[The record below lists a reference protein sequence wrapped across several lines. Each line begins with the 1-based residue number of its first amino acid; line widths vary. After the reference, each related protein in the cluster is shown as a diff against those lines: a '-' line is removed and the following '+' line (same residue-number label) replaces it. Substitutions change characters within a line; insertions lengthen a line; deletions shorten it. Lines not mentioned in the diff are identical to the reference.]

1 VQQVLEKPETVS
13 TEAVNQQPI
22 KGQPVFTDYSLPE
35 HVLQAIVRKGF
46 VTPTAIQA
54 EALPHALKG
63 KDVLGQ
69 ARTGTGKTLAF
80 GLPIAS
86 RLKEDYTRGR
96 APRALIL
103 TPTRELALQVAG
115 ELVWVAPHL
124 EIVTIYGGTGYGLQA
139 GSLKRGCDVVVATP
153 GRAIDYLEK
162 RILSLHNVE
171 IAVLDE
177 ADEMLSMGF
186 EEDVETL
193 LAATAK
199 ERQTLLFSATLPNWA
214 KKLASEH
221 LIDPVHINLI
231 KNEEVTYEEI
241 AIEAPLKNRAGILSD
256 ILHAH
261 QGEKAIIFTH
271 TKAETDEL
279 AKQLTM
285 SGHAAEAINGDLN
298 QVQRERVIA
307 KFRTGQVGVLIGT
320 NVAARGLDIP
330 EVDLVIHYRI
340 PSESESYQHR
350 SGRTGR
356 AGRKGTVVLL
366 YGPKEIRELALL
378 ERTVSRRFKRSSAPT
393 AQEVQ
398 DVKLTNLLAN
408 AKSQSK
414 ENKSFWQET
423 AKEIVS
429 KGDSDTLAGLLAMLL
444 GGAPVARS
452 LLTGDEGWVT
462 LRLEG
467 NLQNVA
473 QVVRRVK
480 EAGIGELGRIQV
492 TNEAAYVDVLPE
504 EADGLVVEGIKVS
517 RAKTAPSMP
526 PERSDRDRAP
536 RDRGF
541 NRGSETRSSESRGF
555 RGRSSGGQRRDS
567 RGSSSSQ
574 KRRGQDSRY

>member
-1 VQQVLEKPETVS
+1 VSQVLDKIEVAIPMAATNP
-13 TEAVNQQPI
+13 T
-22 KGQPVFTDYSLPE
+22 PVFTDYNLPA
-35 HVLQAIVRKGF
+35 HVLQALVRKGF
-46 VTPTAIQA
+46 TTPTAIQA
-54 EALPHALKG
+54 EALPHVLKG

-86 RLKEDYTRGR
+86 RLNEDRTRGR

-103 TPTRELALQVAG
+103 TPTRELAMQVSG
-115 ELVWVAPHL
+115 ELAWVAPHL
-124 EIVTIYGGTGYGLQA
+124 EVVTIYGGTGYGQQA
-139 GSLKRGCDVVVATP
+139 SDLKRGCDVVVATP
-153 GRAIDYLEK
+153 GRAIDYMEK
-162 RILSLHNVE
+162 RILSLHQVE

-186 EEDVETL
+186 EEDVEL
-193 LAATAK
+193 LLGSTAR

-214 KKLASEH
+214 RKLSTEH
-221 LIDPVHINLI
+221 LINPVHINVM
-231 KNEEVTYEEI
+231 KNEEISYEEI
-241 AIEAPLKNRAGILSD
+241 AIEAPLKNRTGILSD

-261 QGEKAIIFTH
+261 KGEKAIIFTH

-279 AKQLTM
+279 AKQLVL

-366 YGPKEIRELALL
+366 YGPKEIRDLALL
-378 ERTVSRRFKRSSAPT
+378 ERNVARKFKRSTAPT

-398 DVKLTNLLAN
+398 DVKLTNLLSN
-408 AKSQSK
+408 AKAQSK
-414 ENKSFWQET
+414 ENKVFWQST
-423 AKEIVS
+423 ADELIS

-444 GGAPVARS
+444 GGAPAARS
-452 LLTGDEGWVT
+452 LLTGEEGWVT

-467 NLQNVA
+467 NMQNVA
-473 QVVRRVK
+473 QVVRRLK
-480 EAGIGELGRIQV
+480 EAGVGELGRIQV
-492 TNEAAYVDVLPE
+492 SNDAAFVDVLPE
-504 EADGLVVEGIKVS
+504 DADGVSVDGMKVS
-517 RAKTAPSMP
+517 RAKTAPAIHSEP
-526 PERSDRDRAP
+526 RDRDRSGSDRP
-536 RDRGF
+536 RYDKPQGGKPRYG
-541 NRGSETRSSESRGF
+541 RPEGRRDG
-555 RGRSSGGQRRDS
+555 GRSSGPRSGGFSGRRRSES
-567 RGSSSSQ
+567 R
-574 KRRGQDSRY
+574 

>member
-1 VQQVLEKPETVS
+1 VNQVLEKPEAASLDT
-13 TEAVNQQPI
+13 A
-22 KGQPVFTDYSLPE
+22 KQPVFTDYPLPE
-35 HVLQAIVRKGF
+35 HVLQAIIRKGF
-46 VTPTAIQA
+46 TTPTAIQA
-54 EALPHALKG
+54 EALPHALRG

-86 RLKEDYTRGR
+86 RLEANNARGR

-115 ELVWVAPHL
+115 ELIWVAPHL
-124 EIVTIYGGTGYGLQA
+124 DVVTIYGGTGYGLQA
-139 GSLKRGCDVVVATP
+139 GALKRGCDVVVATP

-162 RILSLHNVE
+162 RILSLHQVE

-186 EEDVETL
+186 EEDVEML

-279 AKQLTM
+279 AKQLTL

-340 PSESESYQHR
+340 PSESEAYQHR

-366 YGPKEIRELALL
+366 YGPKETRELALL
-378 ERTVSRRFKRSSAPT
+378 ERNVSRRFQRGTAPT
-393 AQEVQ
+393 SEQIQ
-398 DVKLTNLLAN
+398 DVKLATLLNN
-408 AKSQSK
+408 AKAQSK
-414 ENKSFWQET
+414 KNKSFWNDVAT
-423 AKEIVS
+423 DLIAKQDI
-429 KGDSDTLAGLLAMLL
+429 DTLSGLFAMLL
-444 GGAPVARS
+444 GGAPAARS
-452 LLTGDEGWVT
+452 LLTGEEGWVT
-462 LRLEG
+462 LKLEG

-480 EAGIGELGRIQV
+480 EAGIGELGRIQLASD
-492 TNEAAYVDVLPE
+492 AAYLDVLPE
-504 EADGLVVEGIKVS
+504 EAEGLVVEGVKVS
-517 RAKTAPSMP
+517 RAKTAPSLP
-526 PERSDRDRAP
+526 NERFGQDRPNYDRP
-536 RDRGF
+536 SYDRGQGG
-541 NRGSETRSSESRGF
+541 RPSQGRSRQGRPQGRQDSRGGGNS
-555 RGRSSGGQRRDS
+555 RGRSNGS
-567 RGSSSSQ
+567 RKSS
-574 KRRGQDSRY
+574 DSRY

>member
-1 VQQVLEKPETVS
+1 MSQVLDKPEVVS
-13 TEAVNQQPI
+13 VMDATNPT
-22 KGQPVFTDYSLPE
+22 PVFTDYPLPE
-35 HVLQAIVRKGF
+35 HVLKALSRKGF
-46 VTPTAIQA
+46 TTPTAIQA
-54 EALPHALKG
+54 EALPHVLKG

-86 RLKEDYTRGR
+86 RLQEDRARGR

-103 TPTRELALQVAG
+103 TPTRELALQVSG
-115 ELVWVAPHL
+115 ELVWIAPHL
-124 EIVTIYGGTGYGLQA
+124 EVVTIYGGTGYGLQA
-139 GSLKRGCDVVVATP
+139 SSLKRGCDVVVATP
-153 GRAIDYLEK
+153 GRALDYLEK
-162 RILSLHNVE
+162 RILSLHQVE

-214 KKLASEH
+214 KKLASDH
-221 LIDPVHINLI
+221 LIDPIHINLI
-231 KNEEVTYEEI
+231 RQEEVTYEEI

-261 QGEKAIIFTH
+261 KGEKAIIFTH

-279 AKQLTM
+279 AKQLTV
-285 SGHAAEAINGDLN
+285 SGHSAEAINGDLN

-340 PSESESYQHR
+340 PSESEAYQHR

-366 YGPKEIRELALL
+366 YGPKEIRELVML
-378 ERTVSRRFKRSSAPT
+378 ERTVARKFKRSNAPT

-398 DVKLTNLLAN
+398 DVKLTNLLSN
-408 AKSQSK
+408 AKAQSK
-414 ENKSFWQET
+414 ENKVFWQST
-423 AKEIVS
+423 ADELIS

-452 LLTGDEGWVT
+452 LLTGEEGWVT

-473 QVVRRVK
+473 QVVRRLK
-480 EAGIGELGRIQV
+480 EAGVGELGRIQV
-492 TNEAAYVDVLPE
+492 SNDAAFVDVLPE
-504 EADGLVVEGIKVS
+504 DADGVTVDGMKVS
-517 RAKTAPSMP
+517 RAKTAPAIHSEP
-526 PERSDRDRAP
+526 RDRDRDRP
-536 RDRGF
+536 RYDRPQGGKP
-541 NRGSETRSSESRGF
+541 RYGRPEGRRDG
-555 RGRSSGGQRRDS
+555 GRSSGSRSGGFSQRKRSES
-567 RGSSSSQ
+567 R
-574 KRRGQDSRY
+574 

>member
-1 VQQVLEKPETVS
+1 VEQVLERPTTVSVETVNS
-13 TEAVNQQPI
+13 SPSF
-22 KGQPVFTDYSLPE
+22 KDYSLPE
-35 HVLQAIVRKGF
+35 RVQHAIARKGF
-46 VTPTAIQA
+46 TTPTAIQA
-54 EALPHALKG
+54 EAIPHALKG
-63 KDVLGQ
+63 KDILGQ

-80 GLPIAS
+80 GLPIAA
-86 RLKEDYTRGR
+86 RLEENRARGR

-115 ELVWVAPHL
+115 ELVWSAPHL
-124 EIVTIYGGTGYGLQA
+124 EVVTIYGGTGYGLQA
-139 GSLKRGCDVVVATP
+139 SALKRGSDIVVATP

-162 RILSLHNVE
+162 GILELHQVE

-193 LAATAK
+193 LSATPQ

-214 KKLASEH
+214 KKIASEH
-221 LIDPVHINLI
+221 LLDPVHINLI
-231 KNEEVTYEEI
+231 RQEEVSYEEI

-256 ILHAH
+256 VLHAH

-271 TKAETDEL
+271 TKAETDDL
-279 AKQLTM
+279 AKQLAL
-285 SGHAAEAINGDLN
+285 SGHRAEAINGDLN

-307 KFRTGQVGVLIGT
+307 RFRSGQVSVLIGT

-340 PSESESYQHR
+340 PSESEAYQHR

-366 YGPKEIRELALL
+366 YGPKEIRELVAL
-378 ERTVSRRFKRSSAPT
+378 ERTVSRRFKRSTAPT

-398 DVKLTNLLAN
+398 DVKLTNLLTN
-408 AKSQSK
+408 AKAQSK
-414 ENKSFWQET
+414 ENKAFWQET
-423 AKEIVS
+423 AKGLIEQA
-429 KGDSDTLAGLLAMLL
+429 DSDTLAGLLAMLL

-452 LLTGDEGWVT
+452 LLTGEEGWIT

-467 NLQNVA
+467 KLHNVA
-473 QVVRRVK
+473 QVVRRLK
-480 EAGIGELGRIQV
+480 EAGVAELGRIQV
-492 TNEAAYVDVLPE
+492 SNEAAFVDVLPE
-504 EADGLVVEGIKVS
+504 DADGVVVEGIKVS
-517 RAKTAPSMP
+517 RAKTAPSIRA
-526 PERSDRDRAP
+526 ERPDRP

-541 NRGSETRSSESRGF
+541 NRGFEGRNSDRGF
-555 RGRSSGGQRRDS
+555 RGRPDRQRRDGS
-567 RGSSSSQ
+567 RGNFSQ
-574 KRRGQDSRY
+574 KRRGEDSRY

>member
-1 VQQVLEKPETVS
+1 VEQVLERPDTAP
-13 TEAVNQQPI
+13 TEAVNTSPSF
-22 KGQPVFTDYSLPE
+22 KDYPLPE
-35 HVLQAIVRKGF
+35 RVQQAIARKGF
-46 VTPTAIQA
+46 TTPTAIQA

-80 GLPIAS
+80 GLPIAT
-86 RLKEDYTRGR
+86 RLEEDRTRGR

-115 ELVWVAPHL
+115 ELAWAAPHL
-124 EIVTIYGGTGYGLQA
+124 EVVTIYGGTGYGLQA
-139 GSLKRGCDVVVATP
+139 GALKRGSDVVVATP

-162 RILSLHNVE
+162 GILSLHEVE

-214 KKLASEH
+214 KKIASEH

-231 KNEEVTYEEI
+231 RQEEVSYEEI

-256 ILHAH
+256 VLHAH
-261 QGEKAIIFTH
+261 QGAKAIIFTH

-279 AKQLTM
+279 AKQLTI
-285 SGHAAEAINGDLN
+285 SGHKAEAINGDLN

-307 KFRTGQVGVLIGT
+307 RFRSGQVSVLIGT

-340 PSESESYQHR
+340 PSESEAYQHR

-366 YGPKEIRELALL
+366 YGPKEIRELVQL
-378 ERTVSRRFKRSSAPT
+378 ERTVSRRFKRSTAPT
-393 AQEVQ
+393 AQQVQ
-398 DVKLTNLLAN
+398 DVKLSNLLAN
-408 AKSQSK
+408 AKAQSK
-414 ENKSFWQET
+414 ENKAFWQDT
-423 AKEIVS
+423 ARELVER
-429 KGDSDTLAGLLAMLL
+429 GDSDTLAGLLAMLL
-444 GGAPVARS
+444 GGAPTARS
-452 LLTGDEGWVT
+452 LLTGEEGWVT
-462 LRLEG
+462 LRLDG
-467 NLQNVA
+467 KLHNVA
-473 QVVRRVK
+473 QVVRRLK
-480 EAGIGELGRIQV
+480 EAGVAELGRIQV
-492 TNEAAYVDVLPE
+492 SNEAAFVDVLPE
-504 EADGLVVEGIKVS
+504 NADNVLVEGIKVT
-517 RAKTAPSMP
+517 RAKTAPSISAER
-526 PERSDRDRAP
+526 PERTP
-536 RDRGF
+536 RDRSF
-541 NRGSETRSSESRGF
+541 NRFENRGSDRGF
-555 RGRSSGGQRRDS
+555 RGSRREGSRSNF
-567 RGSSSSQ
+567 SQ